1 MDIVVTIGPVP
12 TASAL
17 AWIEAATETV
27 AVLRGEP
34 ALDVPAAVIESF
46 EHFLA
51 SFAAHAAVHP
61 EEFLWSAAV
70 DDAVV
75 RSVGLH
81 WARIVSVTRS
91 GRPTGLARAAPEG
104 AAFYDAL
111 AAGIA
116 DALAAAEQEEPIA
129 TGFAEAVPSFDAEP
143 AADRGDQPIRVVIV
157 DDHEE
162 IRLLVRV
169 WLEGDRAFDV
179 VGEAADGRQAIEVV
193 AATQPD
199 AIVLD
204 VEMPVLSGLDALPS
218 LREAAPSCA
227 VVVFSAS
234 EREHDALAAGA
245 AAYVSKSRSL
255 RGVVDALKS
264 AAPRRG

>member
-1 MDIVVTIGPVP
+1 MDIIVTIGPVP
-12 TASAL
+12 TASVL
-17 AWIEAATETV
+17 AWIEAATDTV
-27 AVLRGEP
+27 AVLRERPG
-34 ALDVPAAVIESF
+34 LDVPAEVIDSF
-46 EHFLA
+46 QHFIDA
-51 SFAAHAAVHP
+51 FAAHAAMHP
-61 EEFLWSAAV
+61 DEFLWSGAV
-70 DDAVV
+70 DDAIV

-91 GRPTGLARAAPEG
+91 GRPTGLSRAAPEG

-116 DALAAAEQEEPIA
+116 DALAAAEGETIA
-129 TGFAEAVPSFDAEP
+129 KGFAEAVPSFDAVP
-143 AADRGDQPIRVVIV
+143 TPDRGDEPIRVVIV
-157 DDHEE
+157 DDHDE

-169 WLEGDRAFDV
+169 WLEGDRAFEV
-179 VGEAADGRQAIEVV
+179 VGEAADGRRAIDVV

-199 AIVLD
+199 AVVLD

-234 EREHDALAAGA
+234 DRERDALDAGA
-245 AAYVSKSRSL
+245 TAYVSKTDSL
-255 RGVVDALKS
+255 RVVVDALKS
-264 AAPRRG
+264 VPRHRA